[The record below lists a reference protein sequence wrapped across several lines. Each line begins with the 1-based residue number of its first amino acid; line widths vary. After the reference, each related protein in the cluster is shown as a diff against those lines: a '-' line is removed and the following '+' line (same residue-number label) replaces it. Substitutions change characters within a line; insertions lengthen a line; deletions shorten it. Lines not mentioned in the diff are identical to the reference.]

1 MNLDKHCAQVKE
13 EKKKANPRM
22 SCLDQLGDM
31 NLRRVVVPKLTLTEG
46 TPTPKKFFKSGT
58 PLILSTPAGK
68 APSSKS
74 KPFKLEPGVKQSP
87 ASKGKQ
93 FKSPKSAKENTGFGI
108 YEDGAEGT
116 PSQVLTFR
124 VLGD

>member
-1 MNLDKHCAQVKE
+1 MKE
-13 EKKKANPRM
+13 EKKKANPRI

-46 TPTPKKFFKSGT
+46 TPTPKKFVKSGT

-74 KPFKLEPGVKQSP
+74 KPFKLDPAVKQSP
-87 ASKGKQ
+87 TSKGKQ
-93 FKSPKSAKENTGFGI
+93 FKSPRSAKENTGFGI
-108 YEDGAEGT
+108 YEDGVEDT
-116 PSQVLTFR
+116 PSQVLTFCIF
-124 VLGD
+124 GD